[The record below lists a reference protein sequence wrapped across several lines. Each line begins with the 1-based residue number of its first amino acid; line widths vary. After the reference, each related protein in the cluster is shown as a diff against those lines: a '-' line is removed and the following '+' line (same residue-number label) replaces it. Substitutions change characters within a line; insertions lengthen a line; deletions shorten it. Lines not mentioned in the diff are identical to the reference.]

1 MLDGQL
7 ANKSEKFVYPSALVG
22 PSKRD
27 ERFRKYNVYK
37 YILPSVFERWDLT
50 VLMKESVP
58 VKVKVSY
65 DGLPLY
71 EEVASQKVLR
81 LQWDEVY
88 SAFIGDILL
97 KPKTGE
103 NVLPTTFYVGVTL
116 ANPVRY

>member
-58 VKVKVSY
+58 VKVS
-65 DGLPLY
+65 
-71 EEVASQKVLR
+71 
-81 LQWDEVY
+81 
-88 SAFIGDILL
+88 
-97 KPKTGE
+97 
-103 NVLPTTFYVGVTL
+103 FYNSNSGML
-116 ANPVRY
+116 ERYRKIRELFTMI